1 MIDGSKD
8 QSSSADEL
16 LDKPLPR
23 WASVAVISRIA
34 RRFADAYADD
44 VQEPAASRTAVR
56 NAVALAESA
65 ASRGGHSDVSD
76 TYEIDGEYF
85 DHYDI
90 QALAQAL
97 AGYAEAANNTH
108 AELSGDEHAEP
119 FCRRA
124 WSAIALALIALRSIS
139 HGVFPDAGS
148 SFLKEAVDWSVRS
161 EPATEKAILADLS
174 HAHELAAQRDWS
186 DVSAVLPAELGSLWP
201 LGQPGIWP
209 SPRLTFRPRARII
222 RTIGDRLISGPE
234 AAVIELVK
242 NSYDADARSV
252 RITLV
257 PPLKAGLG
265 EIVFSDDGHGMALSD
280 IRDKWMEPA
289 TSDKRTRST
298 SPGGRKLL
306 GSKGIGRF
314 AAARLGSHLRL
325 ISTASIS
332 RDAATTLLERTTI
345 DDLDWEQFEEARYLD
360 TVSFAYRTELTD
372 ESPGTQLHI
381 THLRDDWTE
390 ASINRLH
397 DELRRLVSPI
407 NSEEGGF
414 DIHLDL
420 SNCTIENS
428 GFDGFAMLGVSNDLI
443 DGARQDPWKVRPFPV
458 LDASDY
464 LVDGIFDE
472 NGTFEGTMSIQRAGT
487 DPIPISLRVPLAE
500 GEDPCGIV
508 VVRLSI
514 FDREA
519 ETIRSTAQKAGF
531 GHLGIR
537 EARKILDKI
546 AGIAIY
552 RAGFRIRP
560 YGDAEN
566 DWLTLDAKR
575 VQNPSLKIGR
585 NQVAGIIS
593 VDDEVSSSLVE
604 RSSREGLE
612 ENGSFR
618 RLQNLLLTLLAEQV
632 EPRRRKFRMSAG
644 IDRRPQTNFRE
655 VMQTA
660 QHAWADALLSKIPA
674 PDRQEAEKVIARETD
689 RLSDHVKELEERQA
703 KLEAQVTLGLI
714 VGEVMH
720 QGNTPLS
727 FIENESARLQRR
739 QPTLFDD
746 TKEAAEDRAD
756 LPRIFNGLRA
766 SSASLRSLFN
776 ALSPLSGA
784 KRGKPQDYA
793 VDRVIDRIQLFFRS
807 RIVTM
812 SVKFDVDPTVRAM
825 IAHGYE
831 ADLMTALT
839 NLVDNALHW
848 LAHRQIASPHI
859 RITGAKDE
867 PGKGTIFVEDN
878 GPGVSEEFVDQLFDV
893 GFSTRTNGTGLGL
906 SIARE
911 AMFRSNGDLVLVPS
925 EEGARFKL
933 TITTADQ

>member
-1 MIDGSKD
+1 MIDGSD
-8 QSSSADEL
+8 NRSSSLGEMM
-16 LDKPLPR
+16 DKPLPR
-23 WASVAVISRIA
+23 WASVAVVSRIA

-44 VQEPAASRTAVR
+44 VHEPAASRIAVR
-56 NAVALAESA
+56 NAVALAEQA
-65 ASRGGHSDVSD
+65 AVRGGDGDVSE
-76 TYEIDGEYF
+76 TFEIDGEYF

-90 QALAQAL
+90 QALAMAL
-97 AGYAEAANNTH
+97 GGYAEAANNTH
-108 AELSGDEHAEP
+108 AELSADEHAEP
-119 FCRRA
+119 FCRRG
-124 WSAIALALIALRSIS
+124 WSAIALALIALRC
-139 HGVFPDAGS
+139 GFPEILSDTNAWTIQ
-148 SFLKEAVDWSVRS
+148 EAVDWSVKA
-161 EPATEKAILADLS
+161 EPATQNMIFAELAR
-174 HAHELAAQRDWS
+174 AHELAARNAWS
-186 DVSAVLPAELGSLWP
+186 DVSPVVPEDLGGLWLDGRPAG
-201 LGQPGIWP
+201 WP

-257 PPLKAGLG
+257 PPLRTGTG
-265 EIVFSDDGHGMALSD
+265 EIIFSDDGHGMAFSD

-325 ISTASIS
+325 ISVASIS
-332 RDAATTLLERTTI
+332 EETDKPAFERTTI
-345 DDLDWEQFEEARYLD
+345 SDLDWEQFEEAKYLD
-360 TVSFAYRTELTD
+360 TVSFAYRSEPTD
-372 ESPGTQLHI
+372 EPPGTRLHI
-381 THLRDDWTE
+381 TQLRDEWTE
-390 ASINRLH
+390 ASINKLH
-397 DELRRLVSPI
+397 DELRRLVSPV
-407 NSEEGGF
+407 NAEEGKF

-420 SNCTIENS
+420 SNCTLENS
-428 GFDGFAMLGVSNDLI
+428 GFDGFAMLGVQNDLF
-443 DGARQDPWKVRPFPV
+443 DGVKVNPWKVRPFPV

-472 NGTFEGTMSIQRAGT
+472 SGAFEGTMTIQRAGA
-487 DPIPISLRVPLAE
+487 DPVPISLHVPLGE
-500 GEDPCGIV
+500 GQDPCGIV
-508 VVRLSI
+508 IVRLTI

-537 EARKILDKI
+537 EARKLLDKI

-552 RAGFRIRP
+552 RAGFRVRP

-575 VQNPSLKIGR
+575 VQNPTLKIGR
-585 NQVAGIIS
+585 NQVAGTVI

-618 RLQNLLLTLLAEQV
+618 RLQNLLLTLLSEEV
-632 EPRRRKFRMSAG
+632 EPRRRKFRISAG
-644 IDRRPQTNFRE
+644 IDRRPQTNIRD
-655 VMQTA
+655 VIDTA
-660 QHAWADALLSKIPA
+660 QHAWADALLSKMA
-674 PDRQEAEKVIARETD
+674 PPERQEAEKVIARETD
-689 RLSDHVKELEERQA
+689 RLADHVKELEERQA

-720 QGNTPLS
+720 QGNTPLT
-727 FIENESARLQRR
+727 FIENESHRLRGR
-739 QPTLFDD
+739 LSTLFDD
-746 TKEAAEDRAD
+746 TTEAQEDRDD
-756 LPRIFNGLRA
+756 LPKIFNGLGA
-766 SSASLRSLFN
+766 NAASLRALFN

-784 KRGKPQDYA
+784 KRGKPQDFP
-793 VDRVIDRIQLFFRS
+793 VSRVIGNIRLVFRS
-807 RIVTM
+807 RIENM
-812 SVKFDVDPTVRAM
+812 GLILEVDPAVEAY

-831 ADLMTALT
+831 ADLSTALT
-839 NLVDNALHW
+839 NLVDNSLHW
-848 LAHRQIASPHI
+848 LGYRQVELP
-859 RITGAKDE
+859 RITVTAAQGAA
-867 PGKGTIFVEDN
+867 GKAAILFEDN
-878 GPGVSEEFVDQLFDV
+878 GPGVSPEFEDQLFDV

-911 AMFRSNGDLVLVPS
+911 AMFRSNGDLTLVPTDK
-925 EEGARFKL
+925 GAKFLL
-933 TITTADQ
+933 TFTSADQ

>member
-1 MIDGSKD
+1 M
-8 QSSSADEL
+8 
-16 LDKPLPR
+16 LDRPLPR
-23 WASVAVISRIA
+23 WASVALVSRIA

-44 VQEPAASRTAVR
+44 VHEPAGSRIAVR
-56 NAVALAESA
+56 NAVALAEQA
-65 ASRGGHSDVSD
+65 AIRGGDGDVSD
-76 TYEIDGEYF
+76 TFEIDGEYF

-90 QALAQAL
+90 QALAMAL
-97 AGYAEAANNTH
+97 AGYAQAANNTH
-108 AELSGDEHAEP
+108 ADLSLDEHIEP
-119 FCRRA
+119 FCRRG
-124 WSAIALALIALRSIS
+124 WSAIALALIALQCA
-139 HGVFPDAGS
+139 FPKIVSDANARTIR
-148 SFLKEAVDWSVRS
+148 EAVDWSVNA
-161 EPATEKAILADLS
+161 EPATKDAIFVEFGRT
-174 HAHELAAQRDWS
+174 HELAVHNGWS
-186 DVSAVLPAELGSLWP
+186 DVSPVIPADLGTLWP
-201 LGQPGIWP
+201 DGRPDGWP

-252 RITLV
+252 HITFV
-257 PPLKAGLG
+257 PPLKAGAG
-265 EIVFSDDGHGMALSD
+265 EIVFSDDGHGMAFSD

-289 TSDKRTRST
+289 TSDKRTLST

-325 ISTASIS
+325 VSTASIS
-332 RDAATTLLERTTI
+332 KDSNRVLERTTI
-345 DDLDWEQFEEARYLD
+345 DDLDWEQFEEAKYLD
-360 TVSFAYRTELTD
+360 TVSFAYQTELTH
-372 ESPGTQLHI
+372 ESPGTRLHI

-390 ASINRLH
+390 ISINRLH

-443 DGARQDPWKVRPFPV
+443 DGPKQDPWKVRPFPV

-472 NGTFEGTMSIQRAGT
+472 NGVFEGTMTIQRAGA
-487 DPIPISLRVPLAE
+487 DPIPIYLRVPLAE

-644 IDRRPQTNFRE
+644 IDRRPQTNFRD

-674 PDRQEAEKVIARETD
+674 PERQEAEKVIARETD
-689 RLSDHVKELEERQA
+689 RLSGYVKELEERQA

-727 FIENESARLQRR
+727 FIENESVRLQK
-739 QPTLFDD
+739 QLPTLFDD
-746 TKEAAEDRAD
+746 SEQAAEDRAD
-756 LPRIFNGLRA
+756 LPRLFNGLCR
-766 SSASLRSLFN
+766 SSATLRSLFN

-784 KRGKPQDYA
+784 KRGKPQDYP
-793 VDRVIDRIQLFFRS
+793 VDRVIRSIQLFFRS
-807 RIVTM
+807 RAEDLGVQ
-812 SVKFDVDPTVRAM
+812 FDVDPAVLA
-825 IAHGYE
+825 IVAHGYE
-831 ADLMTALT
+831 ADLTTALT
-839 NLVDNALHW
+839 NLVDNALYW
-848 LAHRQIASPHI
+848 LAHSRTASPRI
-859 RITGAKDE
+859 RIAAASNE
-867 PGKGTIFVEDN
+867 PGKGTITVENN
-878 GPGVSEEFVDQLFDV
+878 GPGVSQEFEDQLFDV

-911 AMFRSNGDLVLVPS
+911 AMFRSNGDLVFMPS
-925 EEGARFKL
+925 DEGAKFKL
-933 TITTADQ
+933 TITTADK

>member
-1 MIDGSKD
+1 MTDGSND
-8 QSSSADEL
+8 HL
-16 LDKPLPR
+16 LRFPLQLDRPLPR
-23 WASVAVISRIA
+23 WASVAITARIA

-44 VQEPAASRTAVR
+44 VHEPAGARIAVR
-56 NAVALAESA
+56 NAVALAERA
-65 ASRGGHSDVSD
+65 AARGGDGGISD
-76 TYEIDGEYF
+76 TFEIDGEYF
-85 DHYDI
+85 DNYDI
-90 QALAQAL
+90 EALALAL
-97 AGYAEAANNTH
+97 GGYAQAANNTH
-108 AELSGDEHAEP
+108 ADLSLDEHIEP
-119 FCRRA
+119 FCRRG
-124 WSAIALALIALRSIS
+124 WSAIALALLALRCA
-139 HGVFPDAGS
+139 FPEIVSDANARTMR
-148 SFLKEAVDWSVRS
+148 EAVDWSVRA
-161 EPATEKAILADLS
+161 EPATEDAIFAELTR
-174 HAHELAAQRDWS
+174 AHELAEHNAWS
-186 DVSAVLPAELGSLWP
+186 DASPVVPADLGALWP
-201 LGQPGIWP
+201 DGRPEGWP

-257 PPLKAGLG
+257 PPLKAGAG
-265 EIVFSDDGHGMALSD
+265 EIVFTDDGHGMAFSD

-325 ISTASIS
+325 ISVASIGEGA
-332 RDAATTLLERTTI
+332 DQPAFERTTI
-345 DDLDWEQFEEARYLD
+345 SDLDWEQFEEAKYLD
-360 TVSFAYRTELTD
+360 TVSFAYRNEPTD
-372 ESPGTQLHI
+372 EPPGTRLYI
-381 THLRDDWTE
+381 TQLRDEWTE
-390 ASINRLH
+390 VSINKLH
-397 DELRRLVSPI
+397 DELRRLVSPV
-407 NSEEGGF
+407 NSEDGEF
-414 DIHLDL
+414 EIHLDL
-420 SNCTIENS
+420 SHCTIENS
-428 GFDGFAMLGVSNDLI
+428 GFDGFAMLGVQTDLI
-443 DGARQDPWKVRPFPV
+443 DGVKIDPWKVRPFPV

-472 NGTFEGTMSIQRAGT
+472 SGVFEGTMTIQRAGT
-487 DPIPISLRVPLAE
+487 DPVPILLRVPLGE
-500 GEDPCGIV
+500 GQEPCGIV
-508 VVRLSI
+508 AVRLSI

-537 EARKILDKI
+537 EARKLLDKI

-552 RAGFRIRP
+552 RAGFRVRP

-575 VQNPSLKIGR
+575 VQNPTLKIGR
-585 NQVAGIIS
+585 NQVAGTVV
-593 VDDEVSSSLVE
+593 VDDEESSSLVE

-618 RLQNLLLTLLAEQV
+618 RLQTLLLTLLSEEV
-632 EPRRRKFRMSAG
+632 EPRRRKFRISAG

-655 VMQTA
+655 VMQNA
-660 QHAWADALLSKIPA
+660 QHAWADALLAKIPA
-674 PDRQEAEKVIARETD
+674 PERQEAEKVIARESD
-689 RLSDHVKELEERQA
+689 RLSGHLKELEERQA

-766 SSASLRSLFN
+766 SAATLRSLLN

-784 KRGKPQDYA
+784 KRGQPQDFA
-793 VDRVIDRIQLFFRS
+793 VDQVISRVQFLFRS
-807 RIVTM
+807 RFEAM
-812 SVKFDVDPTVRAM
+812 GVKFDVDPAVLAM
-825 IAHGYE
+825 VAHGYE

-839 NLVDNALHW
+839 NLVENALHW
-848 LAHRQIASPHI
+848 LAHHQIASPRI
-859 RITGAKDE
+859 QITGAE
-867 PGKGTIFVEDN
+867 EQQRKGTILVEDN
-878 GPGVSEEFVDQLFDV
+878 GPGVSEDFVDQLFDV

-911 AMFRSNGDLVLVPS
+911 AMFRSNGDLVFVPS
-925 EEGARFKL
+925 DEGAKFKL
-933 TITTADQ
+933 TITTAEQ

>member
-1 MIDGSKD
+1 M
-8 QSSSADEL
+8 
-16 LDKPLPR
+16 
-23 WASVAVISRIA
+23 
-34 RRFADAYADD
+34 
-44 VQEPAASRTAVR
+44 
-56 NAVALAESA
+56 AL
-65 ASRGGHSDVSD
+65 GG
-76 TYEIDGEYF
+76 Y
-85 DHYDI
+85 
-90 QALAQAL
+90 AQA
-97 AGYAEAANNTH
+97 ANKTH
-108 AELSGDEHAEP
+108 ADLSLDEHIEP
-119 FCRRA
+119 FCRRG
-124 WSAIALALIALRSIS
+124 WSAIALALIALRCA
-139 HGVFPDAGS
+139 FPEIVSDANART
-148 SFLKEAVDWSVRS
+148 LREAVDWSVNA
-161 EPATEKAILADLS
+161 EPATEDAIFVELGR
-174 HAHELAAQRDWS
+174 AHELAAHNAWS
-186 DVSAVLPAELGSLWP
+186 DTSPIIPADLGTLWP
-201 LGQPGIWP
+201 DGRPDGWP

-257 PPLKAGLG
+257 PPLKAGTG
-265 EIVFSDDGHGMALSD
+265 EIIFSDDGHGMAFSD

-289 TSDKRTRST
+289 TSDKHTRST

-325 ISTASIS
+325 ISVASIGAEA
-332 RDAATTLLERTTI
+332 DQQTLERTTI
-345 DDLDWEQFEEARYLD
+345 SDLDWEQFEEAKYLD
-360 TVSFAYRTELTD
+360 TVSFAYRNELTN
-372 ESPGTQLHI
+372 EPLGTQLYI
-381 THLRDDWTE
+381 TQLRDEWTE
-390 ASINRLH
+390 ASINKLH
-397 DELRRLVSPI
+397 DELRRLVSPV
-407 NSEEGGF
+407 NAEDGEF
-414 DIHLDL
+414 EIHLDL

-428 GFDGFAMLGVSNDLI
+428 GFDGFAMLGVQTDLI
-443 DGARQDPWKVRPFPV
+443 DGAKSDPWKVRPFPV

-472 NGTFEGTMSIQRAGT
+472 KGVFEGTMTIQRAGA
-487 DPIPISLRVPLAE
+487 DPVPISLRVPLGE
-500 GEDPCGIV
+500 GQDPCGIV

-537 EARKILDKI
+537 EARKLLDKI

-552 RAGFRIRP
+552 RAGFRVRP

-575 VQNPSLKIGR
+575 VQNPTLKIGR
-585 NQVAGIIS
+585 NQVAGTVI
-593 VDDEVSSSLVE
+593 VDDEGASSLVE

-618 RLQNLLLTLLAEQV
+618 RLQALLLTLLAEEV
-632 EPRRRKFRMSAG
+632 EPRRRKFRISAG

-660 QHAWADALLSKIPA
+660 QHAWADALLAKIPA
-674 PDRQEAEKVIARETD
+674 AERQEAEKVIARETD
-689 RLSDHVKELEERQA
+689 RLSEHVKELEERQA

-766 SSASLRSLFN
+766 SSATLRSLLN

-784 KRGKPQDYA
+784 KRGKPQDFA
-793 VDRVIDRIQLFFRS
+793 VDRVINRLQLLFRS
-807 RIVTM
+807 RFETM
-812 SVKFDVDPTVRAM
+812 SVKFDVDPEVLAM
-825 IAHGYE
+825 VAHGYE
-831 ADLMTALT
+831 ADLMTSLT
-839 NLVDNALHW
+839 NLVENALHW
-848 LAHRQIASPHI
+848 LAHHQIATPCI
-859 RITGAKDE
+859 RITGATDQQR
-867 PGKGTIFVEDN
+867 KGTILVEDN
-878 GPGVSEEFVDQLFDV
+878 GPGISEAFVDQLFDV

-911 AMFRSNGDLVLVPS
+911 AMFRSNGDLVFVPS
-925 EEGARFKL
+925 DEGAKFKL
-933 TITTADQ
+933 TITTAEQ

>member
-1 MIDGSKD
+1 MIDGSD
-8 QSSSADEL
+8 NRSPSLDEM
-16 LDKPLPR
+16 LDLPLPR
-23 WASVAVISRIA
+23 WASVALVSRIA
-34 RRFADAYADD
+34 KRFADAYADD
-44 VQEPAASRTAVR
+44 VHEPAGSRIAVR
-56 NAVALAESA
+56 NAVALAEQA
-65 ASRGGHSDVSD
+65 AVRGGDQNVSD
-76 TYEIDGEYF
+76 TFEIDGEYF
-85 DHYDI
+85 DNYDI
-90 QALAQAL
+90 DALAMAL
-97 AGYAEAANNTH
+97 GGYAKAATNTH
-108 AELSGDEHAEP
+108 ADLSLDEHIEP
-119 FCRRA
+119 FCRRGWA
-124 WSAIALALIALRSIS
+124 AIALALIALRCA
-139 HGVFPDAGS
+139 FPEIVSDANART
-148 SFLKEAVDWSVRS
+148 LREAVNWSINA
-161 EPATEKAILADLS
+161 EPATQNAIFVELRR
-174 HAHELAAQRDWS
+174 AHELAAHDAWS
-186 DVSAVLPAELGSLWP
+186 DASPVIPAGLGALWP
-201 LGQPGIWP
+201 DGRPDGWP

-257 PPLKAGLG
+257 PPLKAGAG
-265 EIVFSDDGHGMALSD
+265 EIVFSDDGHGMAFLD

-289 TSDKRTRST
+289 TSDKHTRST

-325 ISTASIS
+325 ISTARIS
-332 RDAATTLLERTTI
+332 ADATTTVLERTTI

-360 TVSFAYRTELTD
+360 TVSFACRTELTD
-372 ESPGTQLHI
+372 ESPGTQLRI

-390 ASINRLH
+390 TSINRLH

-420 SNCTIENS
+420 SKCKIENS

-443 DGARQDPWKVRPFPV
+443 DGEKQDPWKVKPFPV

-464 LVDGIFDE
+464 LVDGVFDE
-472 NGTFEGTMSIQRAGT
+472 NGLFEGTMSIQRAGA

-519 ETIRSTAQKAGF
+519 EAIRSTAQKAGF

-546 AGIAIY
+546 AGVAIY

-575 VQNPSLKIGR
+575 VQNPTLKIGR

-618 RLQNLLLTLLAEQV
+618 RLQNLLLTLLAEEV
-632 EPRRRKFRMSAG
+632 EPRRRKFRMSVG
-644 IDRRPQTNFRE
+644 MDRRPQTNFRD
-655 VMQTA
+655 VMQSA
-660 QHAWADALLSKIPA
+660 QHAWTDALLAKIPA
-674 PDRQEAEKVIARETD
+674 PERQEAQKVVARETD
-689 RLSDHVKELEERQA
+689 RLSEHLRELEDRQA
-703 KLEAQVTLGLI
+703 RLEAQVTLGLI

-727 FIENESARLQRR
+727 FIENESVRLQN
-739 QPTLFDD
+739 QLPTLFDD
-746 TKEAAEDRAD
+746 TTHATEDRAD
-756 LPRIFNGLRA
+756 LPRIFKGLRA
-766 SSASLRSLFN
+766 SSATLRLLFN

-784 KRGKPQDYA
+784 KRGKPQDYP
-793 VDRVIDRIQLFFRS
+793 VDRVIRDIQLLFRS
-807 RIVTM
+807 RIEDMGVA
-812 SVKFDVDPTVRAM
+812 FDVDPSARA
-825 IAHGYE
+825 IVAHGYE
-831 ADLMTALT
+831 ADLTTALT
-839 NLVDNALHW
+839 NLVDNALYW
-848 LAHRQIASPHI
+848 LAHHRIASPRI
-859 RITGAKDE
+859 RIAGASNE
-867 PGKGTIFVEDN
+867 PGKGAITVEDN
-878 GPGVSEEFVDQLFDV
+878 GPGISHEFADQLFDV

-911 AMFRSNGDLVLVPS
+911 AMFRSSGDLVFVPS
-925 EEGARFKL
+925 AEGAMFKL
-933 TITTADQ
+933 TIAIANP

>member
-1 MIDGSKD
+1 MIDGSD
-8 QSSSADEL
+8 NRSSSLSEM

-23 WASVAVISRIA
+23 WASVAVVARIA

-44 VQEPAASRTAVR
+44 VHEPAASRIAVR
-56 NAVALAESA
+56 NAVALAEQA
-65 ASRGGHSDVSD
+65 AVRGGDADISE
-76 TYEIDGEYF
+76 TFEIDGEFF

-90 QALAQAL
+90 RALAMAL
-97 AGYAEAANNTH
+97 GGYADAANNTH
-108 AELSGDEHAEP
+108 AELAVDEHAEP
-119 FCRRA
+119 FCRRG
-124 WSAIALALIALRSIS
+124 WSAIALALIAVRS
-139 HGVFPDAGS
+139 GFPEILSDTNART
-148 SFLKEAVDWSVRS
+148 LQEAVDWSVRA
-161 EPATEKAILADLS
+161 EPATQDVIFAELAR
-174 HAHELAAQRDWS
+174 AHELAEKNAWS
-186 DVSAVLPAELGSLWP
+186 DVSPVVPDDLGSLWLDGRP
-201 LGQPGIWP
+201 DGWP

-252 RITLV
+252 RITLI
-257 PPLKAGLG
+257 PPLRTGSG
-265 EIVFSDDGHGMALSD
+265 EIIFSDDGHGMAFSD

-325 ISTASIS
+325 ISVASIGEGA
-332 RDAATTLLERTTI
+332 DKPAFERTTI
-345 DDLDWEQFEEARYLD
+345 SDLDWEQFEEAKYLD
-360 TVSFAYRTELTD
+360 TVSFAYHNEPTD
-372 ESPGTQLHI
+372 ETPGTRLYI
-381 THLRDDWTE
+381 TQLRDEWTE
-390 ASINRLH
+390 ASINKLH
-397 DELRRLVSPI
+397 DELRRLVSPV
-407 NSEEGGF
+407 NAEDGEF

-420 SNCTIENS
+420 SSCTVENS
-428 GFDGFAMLGVSNDLI
+428 GFDGFAMLGVQTDLI
-443 DGARQDPWKVRPFPV
+443 DGVKIDPWKVRPFPV

-472 NGTFEGTMSIQRAGT
+472 SGVFEGTMTIQRAGA
-487 DPIPISLRVPLAE
+487 DPVPISLRVPLDE
-500 GEDPCGIV
+500 GQESCGIV

-537 EARKILDKI
+537 EARKLLDKI

-552 RAGFRIRP
+552 RAGFRVRP

-575 VQNPSLKIGR
+575 VQNPTLKIGR
-585 NQVAGIIS
+585 NQVAGTVII
-593 VDDEVSSSLVE
+593 DDEESSSLVE

-618 RLQNLLLTLLAEQV
+618 RLQTLLLTLLAEEV
-632 EPRRRKFRMSAG
+632 EPRRRKFRISAG
-644 IDRRPQTNFRE
+644 IDRRPQTNIRD
-655 VMQTA
+655 VIDTA
-660 QHAWADALLSKIPA
+660 QHAWADAILSKMDP
-674 PDRQEAEKVIARETD
+674 PERQEAEKIIAREAD
-689 RLSDHVKELEERQA
+689 RLADHVKELEERQA

-720 QGNTPLS
+720 QGNTPLT
-727 FIENESARLQRR
+727 FIENESRRLQR
-739 QPTLFDD
+739 QLPTLFDG
-746 TKEAAEDRAD
+746 TTEAQEDRDD
-756 LPRIFNGLRA
+756 LPKIFNGLSA
-766 SSASLRSLFN
+766 NAASLRALFN

-784 KRGKPQDYA
+784 KRGSPQDFP
-793 VDRVIDRIQLFFRS
+793 VGRVISNIRLFFRS
-807 RIVTM
+807 RIETM
-812 SVKFDVDPTVRAM
+812 GLTFEVDPNVEAY

-831 ADLMTALT
+831 ADLTTALT
-839 NLVDNALHW
+839 NLVDNSLHW
-848 LAHRQIASPHI
+848 LSHRQVASP
-859 RITGAKDE
+859 RIAVTAAEGE
-867 PGKGTIFVEDN
+867 IGKAVILFEDN
-878 GPGVSEEFVDQLFDV
+878 GPGVSPEFQDQLFDV

-911 AMFRSNGDLVLVPS
+911 AMFRSNGDLTLVPTDI
-925 EEGARFKL
+925 GAKFKL
-933 TITTADQ
+933 IITSAE